1 MSVPPLA
8 FHQIP
13 SESLWPVLGPTET
26 AMVARLPIRGLF
38 SSSHVSSRC
47 PTPQV
52 VHPPFFNIPLDLP
65 TSRTAPL
72 LRDRFQSQ
80 ALLLALTDGLGAA
93 PLIKRSLSLA
103 AQTGWFVI
111 SNKIRIATRA
121 YTEATRLF
129 TNHPRPLRGLPSF
142 ERRGMNSLQQ
152 LSSISKLLASGNH
165 QKSDVYA
172 TTPTHFATC
181 RIVLHH

>member
-1 MSVPPLA
+1 A
-8 FHQIP
+8 AACTAT
-13 SESLWPVLGPTET
+13 EWSL
-26 AMVARLPIRGLF
+26 VARR
-38 SSSHVSSRC
+38 
-47 PTPQV
+47 
-52 VHPPFFNIPLDLP
+52 VHSPPFQGGV
-65 TSRTAPL
+65 A
-72 LRDRFQSQ
+72 
-80 ALLLALTDGLGAA
+80 AL
-93 PLIKRSLSLA
+93 LIKRSRSLA